1 MLGRRGALDKHH
13 SYFSPVFIK
22 ILLFWQIRE
31 ETDTKIELPSEG
43 SDSDVIVITGHKA
56 QVEAAR
62 DRITAIQN
70 ELVRLWQSFISRPRY
85 LYAFTLEQLH
95 VLEKLQRK

>member
-1 MLGRRGALDKHH
+1 M
-13 SYFSPVFIK
+13 
-22 ILLFWQIRE
+22 
-31 ETDTKIELPSEG
+31 
-43 SDSDVIVITGHKA
+43 IVITGHKA

-70 ELVRLWQSFISRPRY
+70 ELVRLWQSFISRPSY

>member
-1 MLGRRGALDKHH
+1 MLNNIQKVRIRVIP
-13 SYFSPVFIK
+13 FS
-22 ILLFWQIRE
+22 WQIRE

-62 DRITAIQN
+62 DRIVAIQN
-70 ELVRLWQSFISRPRY
+70 ELVRLSQSS
-85 LYAFTLEQLH
+85 T
-95 VLEKLQRK
+95 

>member
-1 MLGRRGALDKHH
+1 MLSKYL
-13 SYFSPVFIK
+13 S
-22 ILLFWQIRE
+22 LLTLQIRE
-31 ETDTKIELPSEG
+31 ETDTKIELPAEG

-70 ELVRLWQSFISRPRY
+70 ELVRIYLLYSRSVDSRLNTQFPSSD
-85 LYAFTLEQLH
+85 
-95 VLEKLQRK
+95 

>member
-1 MLGRRGALDKHH
+1 MFL
-13 SYFSPVFIK
+13 
-22 ILLFWQIRE
+22 QIRE

-70 ELVRLWQSFISRPRY
+70 ELVRLWRSFISRPSC
-85 LYAFTLEQLH
+85 LYAFTLEQFNF
-95 VLEKLQRK
+95 LETLLEIRE